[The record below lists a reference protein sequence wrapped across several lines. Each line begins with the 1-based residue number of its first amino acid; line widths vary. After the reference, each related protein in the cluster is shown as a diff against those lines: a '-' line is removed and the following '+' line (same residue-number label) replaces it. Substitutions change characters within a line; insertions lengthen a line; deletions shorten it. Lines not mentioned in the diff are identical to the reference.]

1 MASFLFTSESVSEGH
16 PDKICD
22 QISDGV
28 LDKLLANDR
37 LSRVACE
44 ALVKTGLVVLA
55 GEVTS
60 RSQIDY
66 GRVVREVISDIGY
79 TDSSVGFDAKTCG
92 VLTAIEEQS
101 DDIAIGV
108 DEGSGLHEEQG
119 AGDQGIVFGY
129 ACDETTELMPATIS
143 YAHALLRDLANKRRQ
158 DKVKF
163 LRPDAKSQVTAR
175 YVDNQLS
182 AIDSVVVST
191 QHHPETRHGD
201 LRSFV
206 IEECIKKVLPSA
218 LVNDDTKFYINPTGR
233 FVVGGPQG
241 DCGLTGRKIVVD
253 TYGGHCPH
261 GGGAFSGKDP
271 TKVDRS
277 ACYVARYVAKNLVA
291 AGICRRC
298 LVQLSYVIGMAE
310 PVSIFVETYGTG
322 RQQLDY
328 SQLVR
333 EIFPLKPKE
342 IIETLDLRRPIYR
355 QTASYGHF
363 GRKNFPW
370 EKTDLVDKIKEK
382 IFS

>member
-1 MASFLFTSESVSEGH
+1 MANFLFTSESVSEGH

-28 LDKLLANDR
+28 LDKLLTGDR

-60 RSQIDY
+60 RAQIDY
-66 GRVVREVISDIGY
+66 GRVVREVITDIGY

-129 ACDETTELMPATIS
+129 ACDETAELMPATIS

-158 DKVKF
+158 NKVEF

-191 QHHPETRHGD
+191 QHHPETRHED
-201 LRSFV
+201 LQSFV
-206 IEECIKKVLPSA
+206 IEECIKKVLPPT
-218 LVNDDTKFYINPTGR
+218 LVDSGTKFYINPTGR

-277 ACYVARYVAKNLVA
+277 ACYMARYVAKNLVA
-291 AGICRRC
+291 AGVCRRC
-298 LVQLSYVIGMAE
+298 MVQLSYVIGMAE
-310 PVSIFVETYGTG
+310 PVSVFVETYGTG
-322 RQQLDY
+322 QQKIDY

-333 EIFPLKPKE
+333 EVFPLKPKE
-342 IIETLDLRRPIYR
+342 IIESFDLRRPIYLK
-355 QTASYGHF
+355 TASYGHF
-363 GRKNFPW
+363 GRENFPW

-382 IFS
+382 VFS

>member
-1 MASFLFTSESVSEGH
+1 MANFLFTSESVSEGH

-28 LDKLLANDR
+28 LDKLLTGDR

-60 RSQIDY
+60 RAQIDY
-66 GRVVREVISDIGY
+66 GRVVREVITDIGY

-158 DKVKF
+158 NKVEF

-191 QHHPETRHGD
+191 QHHPETRHED
-201 LRSFV
+201 LQSFV
-206 IEECIKKVLPSA
+206 IEECIKKVLPPT
-218 LVNDDTKFYINPTGR
+218 LVDSGTKFYINPTGR

-277 ACYVARYVAKNLVA
+277 ACYMARYVAKNLVA
-291 AGICRRC
+291 AGVCRRC
-298 LVQLSYVIGMAE
+298 MVQLSYVIGMAE
-310 PVSIFVETYGTG
+310 PVSVFVETYGTG
-322 RQQLDY
+322 QQKIDY

-333 EIFPLKPKE
+333 EVFPLKPKE
-342 IIETLDLRRPIYR
+342 IIESFDLRRPIYLK
-355 QTASYGHF
+355 TASYGHF
-363 GRKNFPW
+363 GRENFPW

-382 IFS
+382 VFS

>member
-37 LSRVACE
+37 MSRVACE

-60 RSQIDY
+60 NVQVDY
-66 GRVVREVISDIGY
+66 GRVVREVITDIGY

-129 ACDETTELMPATIS
+129 ACDETDELMPATIS
-143 YAHALLRDLANKRRQ
+143 YAHALLRDLADKRRQ
-158 DKVKF
+158 NKVNF

-175 YVDNQLS
+175 YVDNRLL
-182 AIDSVVVST
+182 AIDSVVVSS
-191 QHHPETRHGD
+191 QHHPDAKHKD
-201 LRSFV
+201 LQEFI
-206 IEECIKKVLPSA
+206 IEQCIKKVLPSV

-277 ACYVARYVAKNLVA
+277 ACYVARYIAKNLVA
-291 AGICRRC
+291 AGVCRRC
-298 LVQLSYVIGMAE
+298 MVQLSYVIGMAE
-310 PVSIFVETYGTG
+310 PVSIFVETYNTEQ
-322 RQQLDY
+322 RKANY

-333 EIFPLKPKE
+333 EVFPLKPKE
-342 IIETLDLRRPIYR
+342 IIEVLDLRRPIYR

-363 GRKNFPW
+363 GRANFPW

-382 IFS
+382 VFS

>member
-1 MASFLFTSESVSEGH
+1 MANFLFTSESVSEGH

-28 LDKLLANDR
+28 LDKLLTGDR

-60 RSQIDY
+60 RAQIDY
-66 GRVVREVISDIGY
+66 GRVVREVITDIGY

-158 DKVKF
+158 NKVEF

-191 QHHPETRHGD
+191 QHQPETRHED
-201 LRSFV
+201 LQSCV
-206 IEECIKKVLPSA
+206 IEECIKKVLPPT
-218 LVNDDTKFYINPTGR
+218 LVDSGTKFYINPTGR

-277 ACYVARYVAKNLVA
+277 ACYMARYVAKNLVA
-291 AGICRRC
+291 AGVCRRC
-298 LVQLSYVIGMAE
+298 MVQLSYVIGMAE
-310 PVSIFVETYGTG
+310 PVSVFVETYGTG
-322 RQQLDY
+322 QQKIDY

-333 EIFPLKPKE
+333 EVFPLKPKE
-342 IIETLDLRRPIYR
+342 IIESFDLRRPIYLK
-355 QTASYGHF
+355 TASYGHF
-363 GRKNFPW
+363 GRENFPW

-382 IFS
+382 VFS

>member
-28 LDKLLANDR
+28 LDKLLAQDR
-37 LSRVACE
+37 SSRVACE

-60 RSQIDY
+60 SAQIDY
-66 GRVVREVISDIGY
+66 GRVVREVITDIGY
-79 TDSSVGFDAKTCG
+79 TDSSVGFDAKSCG

-129 ACDETTELMPATIS
+129 ACDETSELMPATIS
-143 YAHALLRDLANKRRQ
+143 YAHALLRNLADKRRRNEV
-158 DKVKF
+158 DF

-175 YVDNQLS
+175 YVDGQLQK
-182 AIDSVVVST
+182 IDSVVVST
-191 QHHPETRHGD
+191 QHHPETKHQD

-206 IEECIKKVLPSA
+206 IEECIKKVLPSTFI
-218 LVNDDTKFYINPTGR
+218 DDRTKFYINPTGR

-310 PVSIFVETYGTG
+310 PVSIFVETYGTE
-322 RQQLDY
+322 RQQIDY
-328 SQLVR
+328 PQLVR

-342 IIETLDLRRPIYR
+342 IIEVLNLRRPIYR

-363 GRKNFPW
+363 GRENFPW

-382 IFS
+382 VFS

>member
-60 RSQIDY
+60 NAQIDY
-66 GRVVREVISDIGY
+66 GRVVREVITDIGY
-79 TDSSVGFDAKTCG
+79 TDSSVGFDARTCG

-129 ACDETTELMPATIS
+129 ACDETSELMPATIS

-158 DKVKF
+158 GEVTF

-175 YVDNQLS
+175 YVDNRLS
-182 AIDSVVVST
+182 AIDSIVVST
-191 QHHPETRHGD
+191 QHHPETSHQD
-201 LRSFV
+201 LQAFV
-206 IEECIKKVLPSA
+206 IEDCIKKVLPPA
-218 LVNDDTKFYINPTGR
+218 LVSSDTKFYINPTGR

-277 ACYVARYVAKNLVA
+277 ACYVARYIAKNLVA
-291 AGICRRC
+291 ASLCRRC

-310 PVSIFVETYGTG
+310 PVSVFVETYGTEQWKG
-322 RQQLDY
+322 DY

-333 EIFPLKPKE
+333 EVFPLKPKE
-342 IIETLDLRRPIYR
+342 IIDTLDLRRPIYR

-363 GRKNFPW
+363 GRANFPW

-382 IFS
+382 VFS

>member
-28 LDKLLANDR
+28 LDKLLTNDR

-66 GRVVREVISDIGY
+66 GRVVREVITDIGY

-143 YAHALLRDLANKRRQ
+143 YAHALLRDLADKRRQ
-158 DKVKF
+158 DEVKF

-175 YVDNQLS
+175 YIDNQLS
-182 AIDSVVVST
+182 AIDSIVVST
-191 QHHPETRHGD
+191 QHHPDTKHED

-206 IEECIKKVLPSA
+206 IEECIKKVLPSV
-218 LVNDDTKFYINPTGR
+218 LVSDDTKFYINPTGR

-363 GRKNFPW
+363 GRENFPW

-382 IFS
+382 VFS

>member
-37 LSRVACE
+37 MSRVACE

-60 RSQIDY
+60 NVQIDY
-66 GRVVREVISDIGY
+66 GRVVREVITDIGY

-129 ACDETTELMPATIS
+129 ACDETGELMPATIS

-158 DKVKF
+158 GEVNF

-175 YVDNQLS
+175 YVDNRLS

-191 QHHPETRHGD
+191 QHHPETKHQD
-201 LRSFV
+201 LQTFV
-206 IEECIKKVLPSA
+206 VEECIKKVLPPA
-218 LVNDDTKFYINPTGR
+218 LVNSDTKFYINPTGR

-277 ACYVARYVAKNLVA
+277 ACYVARYIAKNLVA
-291 AGICRRC
+291 ASLCRRC

-310 PVSIFVETYGTG
+310 PVSVFVETYGTEQWKG
-322 RQQLDY
+322 DY

-333 EIFPLKPKE
+333 EVFPLKPKE
-342 IIETLDLRRPIYR
+342 IIDTLDLRRPIYR

-363 GRKNFPW
+363 GRANFPW

-382 IFS
+382 VFS